1 MIALACRHSAKDSDI
16 FLQCSDP
23 DAVLDDKS
31 GRNFFPMQCQGT
43 KVGTVDTSGA
53 FTAAAPTFVFPKCLS
68 R

>member
-1 MIALACRHSAKDSDI
+1 
-16 FLQCSDP
+16 
-23 DAVLDDKS
+23 
-31 GRNFFPMQCQGT
+31 MQCQGT